1 MLYPPFSLFL
11 RIVFADRDERKA
23 EHACLDYAKALEAE
37 LRAALGEDGKL
48 DLLLLVAAEAPISRI
63 SGYTRY
69 QILIKLLRTKR
80 LKDAVRTVT
89 AFHDAHRDV
98 CAETQLE
105 INPQE
110 MF

>member
-1 MLYPPFSLFL
+1 MLSCVRWIRVSL
-11 RIVFADRDERKA
+11 RTV
-23 EHACLDYAKALEAE
+23 
-37 LRAALGEDGKL
+37 LGSEGKQ
-48 DLLLLVAAEAPISRI
+48 DLLLLVAAEAPVARI

-80 LKDAVRTVT
+80 LKDAVDAVS
-89 AFHDAHRDV
+89 AFHDAHRGV
-98 CAETQLE
+98 CEETQLE